1 MPLYFMILD
10 LPFPRDDFVVSASRN
25 ALFIILFIFISE
37 NQTTFDVILP
47 RCTFYT
53 LYEYKSNH
61 TDVFTHIY
69 DVL

>member
-1 MPLYFMILD
+1 MALYFMILD

-47 RCTFYT
+47 RCTYYINIKVAIQMFLYT
-53 LYEYKSNH
+53 
-61 TDVFTHIY
+61 
-69 DVL
+69 

>member
-25 ALFIILFIFISE
+25 ALFIILFIFISG

-47 RCTFYT
+47 RCTNYINIKVTIQMFF
-53 LYEYKSNH
+53 K
-61 TDVFTHIY
+61 HIY

>member
-47 RCTFYT
+47 RCTYYVNIKVTIQMFF
-53 LYEYKSNH
+53 K
-61 TDVFTHIY
+61 HIY
-69 DVL
+69 EVL

>member
-47 RCTFYT
+47 RCTY
-53 LYEYKSNH
+53 YEYKSNH
-61 TDVFTHIY
+61 TDVFTHI
-69 DVL
+69 

>member
-47 RCTFYT
+47 RCTYN
-53 LYEYKSNH
+53 LY
-61 TDVFTHIY
+61 FIY
-69 DVL
+69 IKVTIQMFL